1 MKFTNIASTF
11 FAVSLIA
18 FSSCNNE
25 QSSTTTTETVAIPA
39 APLINYSV
47 VNQYPHDASLFT
59 EGLLFYNGT
68 LYESTGS
75 PKDLPLTKSLV
86 VAHNL
91 SNGHFDT
98 KIELDKTKYFGE
110 GIVFLND
117 KLYQLTYKNQTGFIY
132 DAKTF
137 KKIGDFKYSNIEGWG
152 MTTDGTSLILSDGT
166 DKLTYLNPKT
176 LTQEKILSVTDSNT
190 PLESINEL
198 EFIKGFIYANVWQQN
213 VIVKIDPSNGKVV
226 GKIDLGSLVNEAK
239 TKNPNVDVLNG
250 IAYDPATDKVYVT
263 GKLWE
268 NIYEIK
274 FAH

>member
-11 FAVSLIA
+11 LLATFVV

-25 QSSTTTTETVAIPA
+25 QSTSTATETVPVPST
-39 APLINYSV
+39 PLINYSV
-47 VNQYPHDASLFT
+47 INQYPHDASLFT

-75 PKDLPLTKSLV
+75 PKDLPLTKSLI

-91 SNGHFDT
+91 SNGHIDT

-110 GIVFLND
+110 GIVFLNN
-117 KLYQLTYKNQTGFIY
+117 KLYQLTYKNQMGFVY

-137 KKIGDFKYSNIEGWG
+137 KKTGEFKYSNIEGWG
-152 MTTDGTSLILSDGT
+152 MTTDGASLIMSDGT

-176 LTQEKILSVTDSNT
+176 LTQEKILSVTENNT
-190 PLESINEL
+190 PLVSINEL
-198 EFIKGFIYANVWQQN
+198 EFIKGFIFANVWQEN
-213 VIVKIDPSNGKVV
+213 VIVKINPSNGKVV
-226 GKIDLGSLVNEAK
+226 GKLDLSSLVNEAK
-239 TKNPNVDVLNG
+239 TKNPSVDVLNG

>member
-1 MKFTNIASTF
+1 MKFTHIASTLL
-11 FAVSLIA
+11 AVSLVA
-18 FSSCNNE
+18 FSSCNND
-25 QSSTTTTETVAIPA
+25 QSNSTTTETVAVPA

-59 EGLLFYNGT
+59 EGFLFYNGT

-98 KIELDKTKYFGE
+98 KVELDKTKYFGE

-137 KKIGDFKYSNIEGWG
+137 KKTGDFKYSNIEGWG
-152 MTTDGTSLILSDGT
+152 MTTDGTSLIMSDGT
-166 DKLTYLNPKT
+166 DKLTYLNPQT
-176 LTQEKILSVTDSNT
+176 LKQEKIISVTESNS

-213 VIVKIDPSNGKVV
+213 FIVKIDPSNGKVV
-226 GKIDLGSLVNEAK
+226 GKIDLSSLMNEAK

>member
-1 MKFTNIASTF
+1 MKFSNILLLS
-11 FAVSLIA
+11 AVGLVLL
-18 FSSCNNE
+18 SSCNNE
-25 QSSTTTTETVAIPA
+25 ESNSTANETNAPPA
-39 APLINYSV
+39 VPLINYSV
-47 VNQYPHDASLFT
+47 VNQFPHDPSLFT
-59 EGLLFYNGT
+59 EGLLFYNNT
-68 LYESTGS
+68 MYESTGS
-75 PKDLPLTKSLV
+75 PNDLPLTKSLV

-117 KLYQLTYKNQTGFIY
+117 KLYQLTYKNQTGFVY

-137 KKIGDFKYSNIEGWG
+137 KKTGEFKYSNIEGWG
-152 MTTDGTSLILSDGT
+152 MTTDGTSLIMSDGT
-166 DKLTYLNPKT
+166 DKLTYLSPKT
-176 LTQEKILSVTDSNT
+176 LTQEKIVSVTENNA

-198 EFIKGFIYANVWQQN
+198 EFIKGFIYANVWQKN

-226 GKIDLGSLVNEAK
+226 GNLDLSSLVNEAK

-250 IAYDPATDKVYVT
+250 IAYDAATDKVYVT
-263 GKLWE
+263 GKLWA